1 MINGSTTLV
10 AHMGYPTFSFKSP
23 SIYNPWFEKNGID
36 AVVVPMGIQT
46 EDFPAFFRAAFT
58 LTNLRAA
65 LITMPHKLTTM
76 DLVDEV
82 SPVARIAGATNAV
95 VRRPDGSL
103 LADQFDGEGFVR
115 GITRNGFG
123 LVGKRALV
131 IGNGG
136 VGSPIA
142 ASLARAGVGG
152 IGLFDPDARASEALA
167 HRIAEHFPEVTVE
180 VGRQDPE
187 GYDLVVN
194 ASPLGMR
201 QDDPLPVDVGRI
213 APGTYVGDVVLS
225 AEETPLLRAARA
237 RGCAVQDGADMLFE
251 MVPAMLE
258 FFGFGSASPDELRQA
273 ALGPVVHGG

>member
-1 MINGSTTLV
+1 MINGNTALI
-10 AHMGYPTFSFKSP
+10 AHMGFPTFSFKSP
-23 SIYNPWFEKNGID
+23 SIYNPWFEKNDVD
-36 AVVVPMGIQT
+36 AVVVPMGIRS
-46 EDFPAFFRAAFT
+46 EDFPTFFRAAFT
-58 LTNLRAA
+58 LTNLRGA

-115 GITRNGFG
+115 GIARKGFEPA
-123 LVGKRALV
+123 GKRALV

-142 ASLARAGVGG
+142 ASLAHVGVSE
-152 IGLFDPDARASEALA
+152 IGLFDPSPRASEALA
-167 HRIAEHFPEVTVE
+167 GRIADHFPEVTVSI
-180 VGRQDPE
+180 GRQDPE

-201 QDDPLPVDVGRI
+201 QDDPLPVDVERI
-213 APGTYVGDVVLS
+213 TPGAFVGDVVLS
-225 AEETPLLRAARA
+225 ASPTPLLRAARDID
-237 RGCAVQDGADMLFE
+237 CTVQAGSDMLFE

-258 FFGFGSASPDELRQA
+258 FFGFGSASPDELRQGAQAPA
-273 ALGPVVHGG
+273 AR

>member
-1 MINGSTTLV
+1 MINGSTTLI
-10 AHMGYPTFSFKSP
+10 AHMGFPTFSFKSP
-23 SIYNPWFEKNGID
+23 SIYNPWFEKNGVD
-36 AVVVPMGIQT
+36 AVVVPMGIQA
-46 EDFPAFFRAAFT
+46 EHFPAFFRTAFT
-58 LTNLRAA
+58 LTNLRGA

-115 GITRNGFG
+115 GIRRKGFH
-123 LVGKRALV
+123 LTGKRALV

-142 ASLARAGVGG
+142 ASLAQAGIEE
-152 IGLFDPDARASEALA
+152 IGLFDPDTRASEALA
-167 HRIAEHFPEVTVE
+167 GRIAEHFPGVTVE
-180 VGRQDPE
+180 TRRQSPE

-201 QDDPLPVDVGRI
+201 QDDPLPVDVTRI
-213 APGTYVGDVVLS
+213 APGTWVGDVVLS
-225 AEETPLLRAARA
+225 PAVTPLLLAARA
-237 RGCAVQDGADMLFE
+237 RGCTIQAGADMLFE
-251 MVPAMLE
+251 MVPAMLA
-258 FFGFGSASPDELRQA
+258 FFDLGSASPDELRREAQIPEA
-273 ALGPVVHGG
+273 DGA